1 MFMAKPHRE
10 EVKFWGGFQF
20 CDDVLEGQMQCVAA
34 DLSEQEIKRQ
44 WFVNKL
50 LVIIGKKKEEI
61 HESAWLEGSIVR
73 VGTHVGKNLR
83 HVRFYKYILYTRK
96 AWKQR
101 ENQRRKTRKATEEER
116 R

>member
-1 MFMAKPHRE
+1 
-10 EVKFWGGFQF
+10 
-20 CDDVLEGQMQCVAA
+20 MQCVAVR
-34 DLSEQEIKRQ
+34 LSEQEIKKQ

-73 VGTHVGKNLR
+73 MGTHVRRNLR
-83 HVRFYKYILYTRK
+83 HVRFYKYILYMRK

-101 ENQRRKTRKATEEER
+101 ENQRRKTRKATGKESG
-116 R
+116 